1 MELKVQKR
9 LAASVLKCSKSRI
22 KLDSERLDEI
32 KEAITKVDIKALIID
47 NAISRK
53 PVNNTSRFRAR
64 KKIIQ
69 KRKGRQKGPGSRKG
83 KRTARLPKKRAW
95 ISKVR
100 IQREFLKYLRDKGLI
115 KKNVYGDLYL
125 KSKGGFFRS
134 KRHLKLYIDEHGLIK
149 K

>member
-1 MELKVQKR
+1 MELKVQKK
-9 LAASVLKCSKSRI
+9 LAGAVLKCSKSRI
-22 KLDSERLDEI
+22 RFDPERLDEI

-53 PVNNTSRFRAR
+53 PVNAASRFRAR
-64 KKIIQ
+64 KKIVQ

-95 ISKVR
+95 INQVR
-100 IQREFLKYLRDKGLI
+100 IQREFLKYLRDKGI
-115 KKNVYGDLYL
+115 IDKRVYRDLYL
-125 KSKGGFFRS
+125 KCKGGFFRS